1 MRKYV
6 IVGNGVAG
14 VTAAQTLV
22 HADPSSEVHIIGE
35 EPYLYYRRPRLVKLV
50 AGEIEQDAIYYRPP
64 EWYAEHGIHLHL
76 GVRVMSLNPKDNL
89 IILADGSNVH
99 YDSLLLATGG
109 RPFMPPIE
117 GADKVG
123 VFTLRTLDNALAI
136 KTYARDI
143 HSAVVIGGGL
153 LGLEMARALQAIC
166 KEVTVVEFAPY
177 LMPRQL
183 DQEGSQ
189 VLKTILETHGLHIL
203 TSATVKAIL
212 GHDHAMGIQL
222 KGGNI
227 VDSELV
233 IISTGIRCRVELAQD
248 ARLKVGRGVIV
259 DEHMHTS
266 ATNIYAAG
274 DVVEFDGQ
282 TYGTIPAAIEQAQ
295 IAAANMVTP
304 GNSTYSGTLPVINIK
319 VTGIDITSMGKSVV
333 EAEKY
338 THLRHTD
345 IAAGQYRKYV
355 LNKGRMV
362 GAILLNDKERVQ
374 PVAKLI
380 KQNVDISAHADHL
393 MDDDFNLESLSI

>member
-1 MRKYV
+1 MKKYV

-14 VTAAQTLV
+14 VTAAKTLV

-35 EPYLYYRRPRLVKLV
+35 EPYAYYRRPQLVKFI
-50 AGEIEQDAIYYRPP
+50 AGEIEQNAICYRPP
-64 EWYAEHGIHLHL
+64 EWYAERGIHLHL
-76 GVRVMSLNPKDNL
+76 GVRAMSLNPKDNL

-109 RPFMPPIE
+109 QPFIPPIE
-117 GADKVG
+117 GADKIG
-123 VFTLRTLDNALAI
+123 VFTLRTLDNALVI
-136 KTYARDI
+136 KSYARDI
-143 HSAVVIGGGL
+143 DNAVVIGGGL

-189 VLKTILETHGLHIL
+189 VLKTLLEAHGLRIL
-203 TSATVKAIL
+203 TSASVEAIL
-212 GHDHAMGIQL
+212 GHDRAMGIQL
-222 KGGNI
+222 KGGQI
-227 VDSELV
+227 MDSELV
-233 IISTGIRCRVELAQD
+233 VISTGIRCRVKLAQD
-248 ARLKVGRGVIV
+248 VRLEVGRGIIV
-259 DEHMHTS
+259 NEQLHTS
-266 ATNIYAAG
+266 VANIYAAG
-274 DVVEFDGQ
+274 DVVEFNGQ

-295 IAAANMVTP
+295 IAAANMVAP
-304 GNSTYSGTLPVINIK
+304 GSGTYSGTLPVINIK
-319 VTGIDITSMGKSVV
+319 VTGVDITSMGKSVV
-333 EAEKY
+333 EAEKH

-345 IAAGQYRKYV
+345 MAAGQYRKYV

-380 KQNVDISAHADHL
+380 KQNVDVSAYTDHL
-393 MDDDFNLESLSI
+393 MDDDFNLESLLL